1 MVLQGVAISLTAGAG
16 SYGVWLG
23 SMALLGFGT
32 ALVYPTLLAAVG
44 DAVPATDRAS
54 YLGVYRFWRDAGF
67 IVGALLAGAVADL
80 SGFRPAIQLIA
91 AITVGSGVLA
101 FFTVRGQAK

>member
-1 MVLQGVAISLTAGAG
+1 MVLQGVAFSLTAGVD

-23 SMALLGFGT
+23 SMVLLGFGT

-54 YLGVYRFWRDAGF
+54 FPGVYRFW
-67 IVGALLAGAVADL
+67 
-80 SGFRPAIQLIA
+80 
-91 AITVGSGVLA
+91 
-101 FFTVRGQAK
+101 